1 MQAAHSRARVRRD
14 PGGEAGARGEVRGKP
29 ASGGT
34 VVGGR
39 GTRSG
44 DELEGGRSGKGG
56 GGVAGIVPASGP
68 VLGSGSLMLTG
79 TALGCLW
86 EA

>member
-29 ASGGT
+29 DSGCT
-34 VVGGR
+34 VVGGRR

-44 DELEGGRSGKGG
+44 DELEGGRRGKGV
-56 GGVAGIVPASGP
+56 VA
-68 VLGSGSLMLTG
+68 
-79 TALGCLW
+79 
-86 EA
+86 